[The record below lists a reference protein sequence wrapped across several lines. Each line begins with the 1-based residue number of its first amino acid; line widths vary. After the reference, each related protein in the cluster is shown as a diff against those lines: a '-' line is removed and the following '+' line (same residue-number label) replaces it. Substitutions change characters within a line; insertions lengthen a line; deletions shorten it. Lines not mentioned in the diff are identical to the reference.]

1 MFYFIVK
8 LLTVQYYMKAAIENG
23 AIEKLQEFA
32 SLFIHFITLKIKK
45 SSPVGSQSWKFNLT
59 RTIIKK

>member
-32 SLFIHFITLKIKK
+32 SLFIHFITLKIKN
-45 SSPVGSQSWKFNLT
+45 PVP
-59 RTIIKK
+59 